1 LAGPYVGTLEQ
12 LFVGWIV
19 SRRIVDRNSI
29 LKRWPRSAGQIT
41 RIPDMAPVPKP
52 IPLAFEPPTHPPK
65 PGIRVFPA
73 PIKGTFVKRLARS
86 RTQAASAE
94 IEESKL
100 EGFLPAHLALNP
112 QKPLMDKRLK
122 RGKFFDPIT
131 KLKKGEYMALNVR
144 LLQCPSRFEIS
155 PDLSRAQRRLCHDS
169 SSPTYI
175 S

>member
-1 LAGPYVGTLEQ
+1 
-12 LFVGWIV
+12 
-19 SRRIVDRNSI
+19 
-29 LKRWPRSAGQIT
+29 LKEPNVQI
-41 RIPDMAPVPKP
+41 
-52 IPLAFEPPTHPPK
+52 AFEPPTHPPK

-131 KLKKGEYMALNVR
+131 KLKRASTWR
-144 LLQCPSRFEIS
+144 RQSFRPIS
-155 PDLSRAQRRLCHDS
+155 ATCFRTRPFLGARRGKSTPAGDMGAAC
-169 SSPTYI
+169 
-175 S
+175 